1 MSSTPQR
8 RGPQRELKRDHSL
21 ENRLLLKGLLA
32 LLVVVAF
39 AYARLNWWS

>member
-1 MSSTPQR
+1 MSSKPQ
-8 RGPQRELKRDHSL
+8 PSDHEKELQRDHSS
-21 ENRLLLKGLLA
+21 ENRLLLKGLFA